1 MQAVPSFS
9 NTFPHIFGNK
19 TDVLCLIPQGI
30 DQDPYFRMTRDIA
43 GRLKYQK
50 PCCIHSKM
58 FPSLQGFKT
67 KMSASNL
74 ESAIFLTD
82 TKKQIE
88 KKINK
93 FAFSGG
99 KATVEEHR

>member
-1 MQAVPSFS
+1 MPDGQEGFS
-9 NTFPHIFGNK
+9 NFPLGRG
-19 TDVLCLIPQGI
+19 LISDRP
-30 DQDPYFRMTRDIA
+30 TCTTA
-43 GRLKYQK
+43 SKYQK

-67 KMSASNL
+67 KMSSSNL
-74 ESAIFLTD
+74 DSAIFLTD

-99 KATVEEHR
+99 KATIEEHRQFGADLEVDN